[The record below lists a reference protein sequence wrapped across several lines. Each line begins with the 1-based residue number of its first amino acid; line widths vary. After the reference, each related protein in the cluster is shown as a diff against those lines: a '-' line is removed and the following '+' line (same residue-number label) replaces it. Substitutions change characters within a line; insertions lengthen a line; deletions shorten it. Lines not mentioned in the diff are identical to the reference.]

1 MFSLPS
7 VCQCVCGV
15 DPPPRPV
22 QTCSLGDPDPYPLSD
37 PPPFRPVCKQAF
49 GLRLKGF
56 VVLLHFQGGTGT
68 EKALFM
74 RLHLLQ
80 GIVSFH
86 QGQRDKAKQ
95 LLTRVREP
103 LSSAL
108 LDGQIGFRNYVEVQS
123 R

>member
-15 DPPPRPV
+15 NPPPRPV
-22 QTCSLGDPDPYPLSD
+22 QTCSLGDPDPYLL
-37 PPPFRPVCKQAF
+37 RPVCKQAF
-49 GLRLKGF
+49 GRRLKGF

-95 LLTRVREP
+95 LLTRVGKP
-103 LSSAL
+103 LSSTL
-108 LDGQIGFRNYVEVQS
+108 LYGKIGFRNYVDVQS